1 MFKRLRCKPLKQDK
15 RSREADEEHLDDQVY
30 RLHILRAMAK
40 CVKSQDLFDSS
51 FTFRPCYIMACYC
64 TVGEQAQGGLGRQ
77 ATRLTTRQDSS
88 LSFASISN
96 FGWKKE
102 STLNLAST
110 AAKHSLIDPG
120 HKSFRPEADCQ
131 LHYECN
137 DPISRYFRQPNI
149 PLLLRCF
156 ALKTLAEDL
165 ASQTPEYR

>member
-1 MFKRLRCKPLKQDK
+1 
-15 RSREADEEHLDDQVY
+15 
-30 RLHILRAMAK
+30 
-40 CVKSQDLFDSS
+40 
-51 FTFRPCYIMACYC
+51 MACYC
-64 TVGEQAQGGLGRQ
+64 TVGEQTQGGLGRQ
-77 ATRLTTRQDSS
+77 DTRLTTRQDST

-137 DPISRYFRQPNI
+137 DPISRYFQQPNF